1 MWTYKNALR
10 GVFIAGME
18 RTTGGERMKDLKKEG
33 YLEAVSEIG
42 IAQDEQIVFEQNF
55 SKFKSF
61 LFAKSEVYGGR
72 WWVGSLT
79 YQQAIESKVGKF
91 PNENS

>member
-1 MWTYKNALR
+1 
-10 GVFIAGME
+10 
-18 RTTGGERMKDLKKEG
+18 MKDLKKEG

-42 IAQDEQIVFEQNF
+42 IAQDEQTIFEQDF
-55 SKFKSF
+55 ERFKSF
-61 LFAKSEVYGGR
+61 IFAKSEVYGGR